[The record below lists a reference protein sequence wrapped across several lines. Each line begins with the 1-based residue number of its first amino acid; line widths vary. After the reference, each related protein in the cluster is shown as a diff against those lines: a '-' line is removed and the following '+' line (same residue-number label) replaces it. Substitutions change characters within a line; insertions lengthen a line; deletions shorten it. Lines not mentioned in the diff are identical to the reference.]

1 MKDREILL
9 IVTSVILT
17 LIFSNLS
24 LFLKSFASTPFASPE
39 IKEAARQIEIDGFRK
54 SEQDFW
60 SKIKDINF
68 DSLPKEAE
76 IPPVK
81 TETKAAVEPPKP
93 ANPQKQ
99 TPVKKPTSVKKTTPA
114 KPKLTI
120 PYRKFLFIGDSVMF
134 DLGIQ
139 LQYTLKK
146 KYNIADTKIDYKV
159 STGLN
164 RIDYYDWYARTRQI
178 LNNYQPD
185 VVIVLFGA
193 NDRQNIIDS
202 QGKGRAVLTK
212 EWQKAYQERVERYA
226 KLLDSSSV
234 RKVYWVG
241 QSIPNKSPYLKAFPI
256 MNDIYKNASKSS
268 SKIEFISTWDTF
280 GKAGKFVPV
289 MANKSGK
296 RGYVKNND
304 GLHFTSHGAQII
316 SDLIVDKMVSD
327 KILKDPT
334 KK

>member
-1 MKDREILL
+1 MKDREFLL

-24 LFLKSFASTPFASPE
+24 LFLKSFASTPLASPE

-68 DSLPKEAE
+68 DSLPQEPE
-76 IPPVK
+76 VPPVK

-93 ANPQKQ
+93 A
-99 TPVKKPTSVKKTTPA
+99 TAKKTTPA
-114 KPKLTI
+114 KPKLTR
-120 PYRKFLFIGDSVMF
+120 PYRRFLFIGDSVMF

-178 LNNYQPD
+178 INNYQPD

-193 NDRQNIIDS
+193 NDRQNITDFQGKAWAVMS
-202 QGKGRAVLTK
+202 QG
-212 EWQKAYQERVERYA
+212 WQKAYQERVEKYA
-226 KLLDSSSV
+226 NLLDSSSV
-234 RKVYWVG
+234 RKIYWIG
-241 QSIPNKSPYLKAFPI
+241 QSIPNKSSYIKAFPI

-268 SKIEFISTWDTF
+268 SKIEYISTWETF
-280 GKAGKFVPV
+280 GEGGKFVPV
-289 MANKSGK
+289 VANKSGK

-316 SDLIVDKMVSD
+316 SDLIIDEMVSD
-327 KILKDPT
+327 KILKLPT

>member
-24 LFLKSFASTPFASPE
+24 LFLKSFSSTPFASPE
-39 IKEAARQIEIDGFRK
+39 IKQAARQIEIDGFRK

-68 DSLPKEAE
+68 DSLPQKSE

-81 TETKAAVEPPKP
+81 TETKAVAQPQKP
-93 ANPQKQ
+93 A
-99 TPVKKPTSVKKTTPA
+99 KKPTPV
-114 KPKLTI
+114 KPKLTR

-134 DLGIQ
+134 DLGIK
-139 LQYTLKK
+139 LQYTLKQ

-159 STGLN
+159 SSGLT
-164 RIDYYDWYARTRQI
+164 RIDYYDWYARTRKI
-178 LNNYQPD
+178 INDYQPD

-193 NDRQNIIDS
+193 NDPQDITNF
-202 QGKGRAVLTK
+202 QGKYLVLLTK
-212 EWQKAYQERVERYA
+212 EWQKAYQERVKKYVN
-226 KLLDSSSV
+226 LLDSSSV

-241 QSIPNKSPYLKAFPI
+241 QSIPNRYSYLKAFPI

-268 SKIEFISTWDTF
+268 NKIEFISTWDTF
-280 GKAGKFVPV
+280 AQAGKFVPV
-289 MANKSGK
+289 VADKSGK
-296 RGYVKNND
+296 RGYVKNKD
-304 GLHFTSHGAQII
+304 GLHFTSHGSQII
-316 SDLIVDKMVSD
+316 SDLIIDQMASD
-327 KILKDPT
+327 KILKAP
-334 KK
+334 KKKSL

>member
-24 LFLKSFASTPFASPE
+24 LFLKSFSSTPFASPE
-39 IKEAARQIEIDGFRK
+39 IKQAARQIEIDGFRK

-60 SKIKDINF
+60 TKIKDINF
-68 DSLPKEAE
+68 DSLPKKSE
-76 IPPVK
+76 ISPVK
-81 TETKAAVEPPKP
+81 TEKKAAALPQKP
-93 ANPQKQ
+93 A
-99 TPVKKPTSVKKTTPA
+99 KKPTPA
-114 KPKLTI
+114 KPKLTR

-139 LQYTLKK
+139 LQYTLKQ

-159 STGLN
+159 SSGLN
-164 RIDYYDWYARTRQI
+164 RIDYYDWYARTRKI
-178 LNNYQPD
+178 INDYQPD

-193 NDRQNIIDS
+193 NDTQDITDF
-202 QGKGRAVLTK
+202 QGKTRVILTK
-212 EWQKAYQERVERYA
+212 EWQKAYQERVEKYA

-241 QSIPNKSPYLKAFPI
+241 QSIPNKYWYLKAFPI

-268 SKIEFISTWDTF
+268 TKLEFISTWDTF
-280 GKAGKFVPV
+280 AQAGKFVPV
-289 MANKSGK
+289 VADKSGK

-316 SDLIVDKMVSD
+316 SDLIIDQMASD
-327 KILKDPT
+327 KILKAPN
-334 KK
+334 KKSV

>member
-39 IKEAARQIEIDGFRK
+39 IKQAASQIEIDGFRK

-68 DSLPKEAE
+68 DSLPKEPE
-76 IPPVK
+76 ISPVE
-81 TETKAAVEPPKP
+81 TETKAAVKPQKP
-93 ANPQKQ
+93 ANA
-99 TPVKKPTSVKKTTPA
+99 KKPTPA
-114 KPKLTI
+114 KPKLTR
-120 PYRKFLFIGDSVMF
+120 PYRRFLFIGDSVMF

-178 LNNYQPD
+178 INNYQPD

-193 NDRQNIIDS
+193 NDRQNITDY
-202 QGKGRAVLTK
+202 QGKARVVLTK
-212 EWQKAYQERVERYA
+212 EWQKAYQERVEKYA
-226 KLLDSSSV
+226 NLLDSSSV
-234 RKVYWVG
+234 VRKVYWIG
-241 QSIPNKSPYLKAFPI
+241 QSIPNKSSYIKAFPI

-268 SKIEFISTWDTF
+268 SKIEFISTWETF
-280 GKAGKFVPV
+280 AQAGKFVPV
-289 MANKSGK
+289 VANKSGK

-316 SDLIVDKMVSD
+316 SDLIVDRMVSD
-327 KILKDPT
+327 QILKTP
-334 KK
+334 KNK